1 MFMNLTSF
9 ALSFLTASEINIEN
23 MNEEGIIGMYIID
36 KMNKIV
42 H

>member
-1 MFMNLTSF
+1 MFMNLIAF

-23 MNEEGIIGMYIID
+23 MNEEGSIGMCITD